1 MYTMT
6 SLHHLPIDQFL
17 KLFTGLISVI
27 NPIGAIPIFIG
38 LTESKDGSER
48 KRIARV
54 CALSV
59 GVVLLLSLFCGEWLL
74 RVFGIGIPAFRVA
87 GGILVLL
94 MGISML
100 RASKDRSRHTPE
112 ESIESATKE
121 SIAIVPLAIPLL
133 SGPGS
138 ISTTIVYAHQGTG
151 AAHYLMVSCVVLT
164 VTLTVLAALSAAPK
178 ISDILGKTGMNVIT
192 RVMGLILAS
201 IAIEFIAK
209 GLLALFPV
217 LGATIAST

>member
-1 MYTMT
+1 MT
-6 SLHHLPIDQFL
+6 FLHDLPIDQFF

-27 NPIGAIPIFIG
+27 NPIGAIPVFIG
-38 LTESKDGSER
+38 LTESKDFPER
-48 KRIARV
+48 NRIARV

-74 RVFGIGIPAFRVA
+74 RAFGIGIPSFRVA

-94 MGISML
+94 MAISML

-112 ESIESATKE
+112 ESVESAAKE

-151 AAHYLMVSCVVLT
+151 ASHYLMVSCVILT
-164 VTLTVLAALSAAPK
+164 VAMTVLAALSTAPK
-178 ISDILGKTGMNVIT
+178 ISDILGQTGMNVIT
-192 RVMGLILAS
+192 RVMGLVLAS

-209 GLLALFPV
+209 GLVVLFPV
-217 LGATIAST
+217 LGATITNA